1 LSVCF
6 GLPLYFYEVGVLKG
20 VFVDVVANPKEI
32 LHYHRKKTSS
42 SATGG
47 ATSMSMN
54 EMEGL
59 MADALAD
66 QMDKMQVTD
75 LVQEFLE
82 AQAELF
88 VLPENGVGEAVRE
101 FVEKDDKDSIN
112 E

>member
-1 LSVCF
+1 MKFL
-6 GLPLYFYEVGVLKG
+6 L
-20 VFVDVVANPKEI
+20 DVVANPKEI
-32 LHYHRKKTSS
+32 LQYHRKKGSS
-42 SATGG
+42 TTGG
-47 ATSMSMN
+47 PMPMSMN

-59 MADALAD
+59 MAESLAD

-88 VLPENGVGEAVRE
+88 VLPENGVGEAVRD